1 MSRRLLLLAA
11 AALLAA
17 CGTGEQP
24 QTPQP
29 RDGRA
34 GLQLSGTVAGSQ
46 LAVSDGSPDLIVGDC
61 AVAGGDA
68 SDVCVISRDLR
79 GGEVTLAVRNPDVLV
94 EGRTVPVRDSDCAG
108 SACDAVTDGAVVDVL
123 VGEEYQ
129 RRVETGTLMMTAVQ
143 ERQHYAGRLQLHLPD
158 GVLSGHFDV
167 VPRPD

>member
-1 MSRRLLLLAA
+1 MVVLS
-11 AALLAA
+11 A

-29 RDGRA
+29 RNGRA
-34 GLQLSGTVAGSQ
+34 GLQVSGTVAGSQ
-46 LAVSDGSPDLIVGDC
+46 VAVSDGSPDLIVGDC
-61 AVAGGDA
+61 AVVGGAAD
-68 SDVCVISRDLR
+68 DVCVVARDLR

-94 EGRTVPVRDSDCAG
+94 EGETVPVEDPGCAG
-108 SACDAVTDGAVVDVL
+108 SACDDVTDAAVVDVL

-129 RRVETGTLMMTAVQ
+129 RRAESGTLTLTAVQ
-143 ERQHYAGRLQLHLPD
+143 EPVHYAGRLRLHLPD